1 MPARTRMIL
10 SVCTV
15 ILVTFAHRATAQTV
29 DASVIATTQL
39 SPAATPVSAST
50 FAPPVGPTVQSSRV
64 GVQLQS
70 LASTETAAAATQ
82 RRGAGFGQ
90 GEAMMIVGGA
100 AILVGA
106 VVGGGG
112 GQVIMIGGA
121 VIGLVGLYKF
131 LQ

>member
-10 SVCTV
+10 SLCTV
-15 ILVTFAHRATAQTV
+15 IFVTVAHRASAQAV
-29 DASVIATTQL
+29 DASGVASMQL
-39 SPAATPVSAST
+39 WSASTPVST
-50 FAPPVGPTVQSSRV
+50 TAPAPQAGPTMQSLRVGLQPQSS
-64 GVQLQS
+64 
-70 LASTETAAAATQ
+70 ASTETMAAAAQ

-90 GEAMMIVGGA
+90 GEALMIVGGA

-106 VVGGGG
+106 VVGGDG
-112 GQVIMIGGA
+112 GQIIMIGGA

>member
-1 MPARTRMIL
+1 MIL

-70 LASTETAAAATQ
+70 LASTETAAAAAQ

-90 GEAMMIVGGA
+90 GEALMIVGGA

-106 VVGGGG
+106 VVGGDG
-112 GQVIMIGGA
+112 GQIIMIGGA